1 MVVLQT
7 ARGLLHHGNLG
18 IVRSLGRLGVPVYV
32 FQDVRWAP
40 VAHSRYVR
48 QAFVGGF
55 QASSAD
61 DTLAR
66 LLDVGGRLGGRP
78 ILIPTDDA
86 GALFVSEHDAAL
98 RQAFCFPSQPPGL
111 PLRLASK
118 KELFSLCQ
126 QFQVPT
132 PPTAFP
138 RHRADVLEFV
148 GSSRFPVV
156 LKCIDA
162 RLLEHRPLARSVFIA
177 QEPGELLAAYDA
189 SEIPGQPNFMLQ
201 EYIPGGAESIWMF
214 NGYFDA
220 RSECLFGVTGQKIR
234 QYPPYTGATSLGI
247 CVPNQAVDDTTR
259 ALMKALGYRGILDIG
274 YRYDARDGT
283 YKLLD
288 ANPRIGAT
296 FRLFVGDNGLDV
308 ARALYLD
315 LTGQRVPASA
325 PRPGRRWVVENR
337 DLVSSTHYWRER
349 QLSLGDFARSL
360 RGVQELAWF
369 ATDDPAPFALMC
381 AVSLAQSLG
390 LHRRT
395 G

>member
-1 MVVLQT
+1 MVALQMD
-7 ARGLLHHGNLG
+7 RGLLHHGNLG
-18 IVRSLGRLGVPVYV
+18 IARSLGRLGVPVYL
-32 FQDVRWAP
+32 FQDVHWAP
-40 VAHSRYVR
+40 AARSRYVR

-55 QASSAD
+55 QASSAK

-66 LLDVGGRLGGRP
+66 LLDAGGRLGRRA
-78 ILIPTDDA
+78 ILIPTDDVA
-86 GALFVSEHDAAL
+86 ALFVSEHDAVL
-98 RQAFCFPSQPPGL
+98 RQAFCFPRQPPGL

-126 QFQVPT
+126 QLQVPT
-132 PPTAFP
+132 PRTAFP
-138 RHRADVLEFV
+138 RHRADVLEFIER
-148 GSSRFPVV
+148 SQFPVV
-156 LKCIDA
+156 LKSIDA
-162 RLLEHRPLARSVFIA
+162 RLLHRRPLARSVFIA
-177 QEPGELLAAYDA
+177 REPGALLAAYDA
-189 SEIPGQPNFMLQ
+189 SEVPEQPNFMLQ

-220 RSECLFGVTGQKIR
+220 RSDCLFGATGQKIR
-234 QYPPYTGATSLGI
+234 QYPPHTGATSLGV

-274 YRYDARDGT
+274 YRYDVRDRT

-315 LTGQRVPASA
+315 LTGQTVPASE
-325 PRPGRRWVVENR
+325 PRPGRKWVVENR
-337 DLVSSTHYWRER
+337 DLDSCMRYWRER
-349 QLSLGDFARSL
+349 QLSAGGYIRSL

-369 ATDDPAPFALMC
+369 AADDPEPFALMC
-381 AVSLAQSLG
+381 AVSLAQSVG
-390 LHRRT
+390 LRRRS